1 MDEED
6 YKEFEKLFDDIPHET
21 SDNVHHQH
29 DHNHQHKN
37 VHGGHA
43 HRSYVKQTING
54 VSGMCDDDALSHYKS
69 TSVSSPASVFSL
81 QSSGSSSSLFS
92 AANSLSDNG
101 SPTPPSMDE
110 LKSQMSFG
118 TSHCPNRSW
127 LDPKI
132 RDSHLMNRR
141 NTNGRLI
148 DELGLCRNLSKMYV
162 SDEQQD
168 YSSSGGF
175 SAANQGGVWFG
186 DGSLN
191 GNYRSNA
198 DYKNPS
204 GGFSDSVGFQSSV
217 PRNAVSFE
225 GQMSSSVLGLQQGHR
240 MGNLWSSQL
249 SNSKSSSLLSEF
261 NGYTPM
267 SSLKKKVMEQ
277 TSNYHPIRNPVSNR
291 ATTIGRMPPGDASL
305 YLAPN
310 GTEDRIFLNSLNY
323 PQVTQTRRPHWNV
336 DSLVHK
342 GLPTTDGRTRSSSDI
357 RIGGPEA
364 FTSEDSFI
372 IQGETLNYVLNSRLS
387 CLDRARGRIRS
398 ALRDFGMSLE
408 RSRQDGRHHIAG
420 TYENSQNCRVVSPF
434 SVPIKYNSL
443 AEVEGYIGSIAK
455 DQHGCRFLQTML
467 LEGTPDDVQTIFNE
481 IIEHVVELMMNQFGN
496 YLMQKLLDVC
506 NEEQRMQ
513 ILVMVAAQPGELVK
527 ISMDSHG
534 TRVVQKLIETLKTRQ
549 QISLIISALEPGF
562 LALIKDL
569 NGNHVVQRCLQCF
582 SKEDNKFIFDAAA
595 RYCVEIGIHQHG
607 CCVLQRCISHSSGK
621 QRENLVAEISS
632 NALLLAQ
639 DAYGNYVVQFILE
652 LRIPSAVSTVVSQF
666 EGNYVHLSMQKF
678 SSHVVEKC
686 LIVMDDDIRSR
697 IIRELLDSLLFE
709 QLLQDSSANYVIQTA
724 LRVSEGVLR
733 KLLVEA
739 IEPHK
744 SLSRNNPY
752 LKRIFSSKLLK
763 K

>member
-1 MDEED
+1 MEEED

-21 SDNVHHQH
+21 SHNVHHQH
-29 DHNHQHKN
+29 DHNHHHKN

-54 VSGMCDDDALSHYKS
+54 VSGMCDDDPFSHYKS
-69 TSVSSPASVFSL
+69 TSVSSPVSVFSL
-81 QSSGSSSSLFS
+81 QSNGSSSSLFS

-101 SPTPPSMDE
+101 SPTPPSVEE
-110 LKSQMSFG
+110 LKSQKSFG

-127 LDPKI
+127 LDPKT
-132 RDSHLMNRR
+132 RDSPLMNRR

-148 DELGLCRNLSKMYV
+148 DELGLCRNLGKMYI
-162 SDEQQD
+162 SDEEQD

-175 SAANQGGVWFG
+175 WAADQGGIWIG

-191 GNYRSNA
+191 GNYRSNAEHYA

-217 PRNAVSFE
+217 PGNAV
-225 GQMSSSVLGLQQGHR
+225 SSSVLGLQQGHR
-240 MGNLWSSQL
+240 IGNLRSSQL
-249 SNSKSSSLLSEF
+249 SNSESSSLFSEF

-267 SSLKKKVMEQ
+267 SSLKKKAMEQ
-277 TSNYHPIRNPVSNR
+277 TSNYHPIRNPVSKR
-291 ATTIGRMPPGDASL
+291 ATTIGRMSSADASF
-305 YLAPN
+305 YLPPN
-310 GTEDRIFLNSLNY
+310 GTEDTVFLNSLNY
-323 PQVTQTRRPHWNV
+323 PEVTQTRRPHWNV
-336 DSLVHK
+336 DSLVYK
-342 GLPTTDGRTRSSSDI
+342 GLPTTDGRTRPSSNI
-357 RIGGPEA
+357 RIG
-364 FTSEDSFI
+364 TSEDSFI
-372 IQGETLNYVLNSRLS
+372 IQGEALNYVVNSRLS
-387 CLDRARGRIRS
+387 CFDRARGRIRS

-420 TYENSQNCRVVSPF
+420 SYENSQNCRVFSPF
-434 SVPIKYNSL
+434 SVPTKYNSL

-467 LEGTPDDVQTIFNE
+467 LEGTPDDVQTIYNE

-506 NEEQRMQ
+506 NEEQRKQ

-534 TRVVQKLIETLKTRQ
+534 TRVVQKLIDTLKTRQ

-562 LALIKDL
+562 LALIKDS
-569 NGNHVVQRCLQCF
+569 NGNHVVQRCLQCL

-595 RYCVEIGIHQHG
+595 RYCVEIGTHQHG
-607 CCVLQRCISHSSGK
+607 CCVLQRCISHASGK
-621 QRENLVAEISS
+621 HRENLVAEVSS

-709 QLLQDSSANYVIQTA
+709 LLLRDSSANYVIQTA
-724 LRVSEGVLR
+724 LRVSKGALR